1 MMSEDFMSSWRKQRL
16 AKLKRQLSETASQR
30 EETGDK
36 AVSDRDTILPLLKGR
51 ALEILRNAEA
61 QYPSETARI
70 EVELAMLIR
79 DGGIKGHISGEAL
92 FTLFRRLG
100 LRVRLDT
107 KIVYVEKGREK
118 SLSEKLKDA

>member
-1 MMSEDFMSSWRKQRL
+1 MSSWRKQRL

-70 EVELAMLIR
+70 EVELARLIR
-79 DGGIKGHISGEAL
+79 DGGIKGPISGEAL
-92 FTLFRRLG
+92 FTLFRQLG